1 MYLRRGDELEY
12 FAHNEWIDTP
22 ARMTRAPDLLI
33 VQGDTSSALGAALA
47 GFMTGERVN
56 DIIGYPGTVFSRS
69 DEPGFHSLSRKY
81 KACGGGFV
89 IIDMQREKSSQPYRV
104 TQKFAVWA

>member
-1 MYLRRGDELEY
+1 M
-12 FAHNEWIDTP
+12 
-22 ARMTRAPDLLI
+22 
-33 VQGDTSSALGAALA
+33 VA
-47 GFMTGERVN
+47 GFAILGVTAPAQAADRCANHGEYRQLKIGMTGERVN